1 EQVVEQLAADEGHGF
16 AASYVARRA
25 GIPTEEAYRQLEA
38 LAQRGDLDR
47 RFELISPTTGRS
59 LVEYRLGDTVPS
71 GCVYEPEYEDE
82 EPFVITDN
90 DIWIT
95 FAPTATLRTR
105 VEHKKNCRSRR
116 RESSS
121 GCRQRC
127 GRRWRRSANRSRR
140 SWARYGRKS
149 SVAIRRPNRDAGTR
163 NGRLS
168 VRRSGRD
175 LAGGRFRTQHRA
187 DRRALDRADRSTIV
201 GAGAAGRARRS

>member
-1 EQVVEQLAADEGHGF
+1 
-16 AASYVARRA
+16 VARRA

-105 VEHKKNCRSRR
+105 VEHKKKLPIPPQG
-116 RESSS
+116 EL
-121 GCRQRC
+121 
-127 GRRWRRSANRSRR
+127 
-140 SWARYGRKS
+140 K
-149 SVAIRRPNRDAGTR
+149 
-163 NGRLS
+163 RLS
-168 VRRSGRD
+168 AEMRAAVETIRQQVEAILGKIRSEVERRHTASK
-175 LAGGRFRTQHRA
+175 
-187 DRRALDRADRSTIV
+187 
-201 GAGAAGRARRS
+201 